1 MLVCALARLV
11 IDDPDL
17 NLISASFLENLY
29 FSISFSNN
37 GKSEIISLIAE
48 RTGATKAET
57 ERVYNETFNV
67 FKEEL
72 AKGNNIAVNGFG
84 TFKVSERNARNCR
97 NPKTG
102 ETINVPAHKAVS
114 FKVGSELKKSVN

>member
-1 MLVCALARLV
+1 MK
-11 IDDPDL
+11 
-17 NLISASFLENLY
+17 
-29 FSISFSNN
+29 
-37 GKSEIISLIAE
+37 KSEIISLIAE
-48 RTGATKAET
+48 RTGVTKADA

-84 TFKVSERNARNCR
+84 TFKVNERNARNCR

>member
-1 MLVCALARLV
+1 MK
-11 IDDPDL
+11 
-17 NLISASFLENLY
+17 
-29 FSISFSNN
+29 
-37 GKSEIISLIAE
+37 KSEIISLIAE
-48 RTGATKAET
+48 RTSVTKADA
-57 ERVYNETFNV
+57 ERVYNETFNI

-72 AKGNNIAVNGFG
+72 SKGNNIAVNGFG

-114 FKVGSELKKSVN
+114 FKVCSELKKSVN

>member
-1 MLVCALARLV
+1 M
-11 IDDPDL
+11 
-17 NLISASFLENLY
+17 
-29 FSISFSNN
+29 
-37 GKSEIISLIAE
+37 KKTEIISLIAE
-48 RTGATKAET
+48 RTGVTKADA
-57 ERVYNETFNV
+57 ERVYNETFNI

-72 AKGNNIAVNGFG
+72 SKGNNIAVNGFG
-84 TFKVSERNARNCR
+84 TFKVNERNARNCR

>member
-1 MLVCALARLV
+1 MK
-11 IDDPDL
+11 
-17 NLISASFLENLY
+17 
-29 FSISFSNN
+29 
-37 GKSEIISLIAE
+37 KSEIISLIAE

>member
-1 MLVCALARLV
+1 MK
-11 IDDPDL
+11 
-17 NLISASFLENLY
+17 
-29 FSISFSNN
+29 
-37 GKSEIISLIAE
+37 KSEIISLIAE
-48 RTGATKAET
+48 RTSVTKADA
-57 ERVYNETFNV
+57 ERVYNETFNI

-72 AKGNNIAVNGFG
+72 SKGNNIAVNGFG
-84 TFKVSERNARNCR
+84 TFKVNERNARNCR

>member
-1 MLVCALARLV
+1 MK
-11 IDDPDL
+11 
-17 NLISASFLENLY
+17 
-29 FSISFSNN
+29 
-37 GKSEIISLIAE
+37 KSEIISLIAE
-48 RTGATKAET
+48 RTSVTKADA
-57 ERVYNETFNV
+57 ERVYNETFNI

-72 AKGNNIAVNGFG
+72 SKGNNIAVNGFG

-102 ETINVPAHKAVS
+102 ETINVPAHKSVS